1 MKKIIL
7 ASQSPW
13 RKKLLSWLGIEF
25 EVMVSDFDES
35 SVGINDPKELVKVLA
50 EKKAEIVAKDF
61 SGGIVVGADTIILLP
76 IINNQLS
83 ITKYKI
89 IGKPSDINNA
99 REILKDLRSKTHFVY
114 TGVCVLDV
122 ENGKMI
128 SEVDET
134 KMEFGDFS
142 DVDLEKYLETGD
154 SLGKAGAY
162 QFLAIV
168 DKFVESFSGSVSGV
182 IGLPIKRLVR
192 MLGEVGVEVKGDV
205 ESIMMGKI
213 GYKD

>member
-13 RKKLLSWLGIEF
+13 RKKLLFWIGVDF
-25 EVMVSDFDES
+25 DVMISDFDES
-35 SVGINDPKELVKVLA
+35 SVNIDDPKELVKVLA
-50 EKKAEIVAKDF
+50 EKKVETVAKDL
-61 SGGIVVGADTIILLP
+61 SEGIVMGADTVILLP
-76 IINNQLS
+76 TINNQSS
-83 ITKYKI
+83 ITNYEI
-89 IGKPSDINNA
+89 IGKPGDIDDA
-99 REILKDLRSKTHFVY
+99 REILKDLRNRTHFVY

-134 KMEFGDFS
+134 KMIFKDFS
-142 DVDLEKYLETGD
+142 DVDLEEYLKTGD

-168 DKFVESFSGSVSGV
+168 DKFVESFEGSVSGV

-192 MLGEVGVEVKGDV
+192 MLKEVDVEVKGDV
-205 ESIMMGKI
+205 ERIMMGKI

>member
-13 RKKLLSWLGIEF
+13 RKKLLFWIGVDF
-25 EVMVSDFDES
+25 DVMISDFDES
-35 SVGINDPKELVKVLA
+35 SVNIDDPKELVKVLA
-50 EKKAEIVAKDF
+50 EKKVETVAKDL
-61 SGGIVVGADTIILLP
+61 SEGIVIGADTVIVIDNKTFGDLRVL
-76 IINNQLS
+76 
-83 ITKYKI
+83 
-89 IGKPSDINNA
+89 GKPDDINNA
-99 REILKDLRSKTHFVY
+99 REILKDLRDKTHFVY

-134 KMEFGDFS
+134 KMIFKDFS
-142 DVDLEKYLETGD
+142 DVDLEEYLKTGD

-168 DKFVESFSGSVSGV
+168 DKFVESFEGSVSGV

-192 MLGEVGVEVKGDV
+192 MLKEVDVEVKGDV
-205 ESIMMGKI
+205 KRIMMGKI

>member
-1 MKKIIL
+1 MEKIIL

-13 RKKLLSWLGIEF
+13 RKKLLSWIGADF
-25 EVMVSDFDES
+25 DVVVSDFDES
-35 SVGINDPKELVKVLA
+35 SVNIDDPKELVKVLA
-50 EKKAEIVAKDF
+50 EKKVETVAKDL
-61 SGGIVVGADTIILLP
+61 SEGIVIGADTVIVIDNKTFGDLRVL
-76 IINNQLS
+76 
-83 ITKYKI
+83 
-89 IGKPSDINNA
+89 GKPDDINNA
-99 REILKDLRSKTHFVY
+99 REILKDLRDKTHFVY

-134 KMEFGDFS
+134 KMIFKDFS
-142 DVDLEKYLETGD
+142 DVDLEEYLKTGD

-168 DKFVESFSGSVSGV
+168 DKFVESFEGSVSGV

-192 MLGEVGVEVKGDV
+192 MLKEVDVEVKGDV
-205 ESIMMGKI
+205 ERIMMGKI

>member
-13 RKKLLSWLGIEF
+13 RKKLLFWIGVDF
-25 EVMVSDFDES
+25 DVMISDFDES
-35 SVGINDPKELVKVLA
+35 SVNIDDPKELVKVLA
-50 EKKAEIVAKDF
+50 EKKVETVAKDL
-61 SGGIVVGADTIILLP
+61 SEGIVIGADTVIVIDNKTFGDLRVL
-76 IINNQLS
+76 
-83 ITKYKI
+83 
-89 IGKPSDINNA
+89 GKPDDINNA
-99 REILKDLRSKTHFVY
+99 REILKDLRDKTHFVY

-134 KMEFGDFS
+134 KMIFKDFS
-142 DVDLEKYLETGD
+142 DVDLEEYLKTGD

-168 DKFVESFSGSVSGV
+168 DKFVESFEGSVSGV

-192 MLGEVGVEVKGDV
+192 MLKEVDVEVKGDV
-205 ESIMMGKI
+205 ERIMMGKI

>member
-13 RKKLLSWLGIEF
+13 RKKLLSWIGVDF
-25 EVMVSDFDES
+25 EVMVSDFNES
-35 SVGINDPKELVKVLA
+35 SVDINNPKELVRVLA
-50 EKKAEIVAKDF
+50 EKKAEIVAEGL
-61 SGGIVVGADTIILLP
+61 SNGVVIGADTVIVIDNKAFGDLRVL
-76 IINNQLS
+76 
-83 ITKYKI
+83 
-89 IGKPSDINNA
+89 GKPDDINHA
-99 REILKDLRSKTHFVY
+99 REILINLRGETHFVY

-122 ENGKMI
+122 ESGRMM

-134 KMEFGDFS
+134 RMEFSDFS
-142 DVDLEKYLETGD
+142 DDDLERYLETGD
-154 SLGKAGAY
+154 SMGKAGAY
-162 QFLAIV
+162 QFLEIV
-168 DKFVESFSGSVSGV
+168 DKFVENFEGSVSGV